1 MSVRHRFLIS
11 IICLLYSTTCCPNV
25 FELNEQLTKGNISQL
40 AVNKIDLNG
49 YKRDVRRFKP
59 KVVKIS

>member
-11 IICLLYSTTCCPNV
+11 KIFLLYSTTCCSNV
-25 FELNEQLTKGNISQL
+25 FEPNEQLAKGNISQL

-59 KVVKIS
+59 KIVKIS

>member
-11 IICLLYSTTCCPNV
+11 IIFLLYSTTCCPNV
-25 FELNEQLTKGNISQL
+25 FEPNEQFAKGNISQL

-59 KVVKIS
+59 KIVKIS